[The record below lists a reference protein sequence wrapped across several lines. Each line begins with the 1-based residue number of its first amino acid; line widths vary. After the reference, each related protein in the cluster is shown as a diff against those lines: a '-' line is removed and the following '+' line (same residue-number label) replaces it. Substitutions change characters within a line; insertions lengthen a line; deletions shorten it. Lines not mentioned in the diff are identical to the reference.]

1 MSNSGAHAGLL
12 SQTILVV
19 GGGIAGGNFTVTIQ
33 TTPRYANA
41 NCTACGVGGRGLSAI
56 SAS

>member
-1 MSNSGAHAGLL
+1 MCNSGSHAGLL

-19 GGGIAGGNFTVTIQ
+19 GGGIAGGNFTVTIK

-41 NCTACGVGGRGLSAI
+41 NCTACGAGGRGLARL
-56 SAS
+56 AP